1 MFSIA
6 RPSQASISAFLERA
20 QTLPLSYGPI
30 GIARARAVP
39 GFDLDET
46 TAIVGHGDE
55 DYKRAVSALIAWKH
69 MTLGWLQVYPPRPS
83 IETGT
88 VVAVLLRHWGLW
100 SLNGS
105 RVVYGVEEATGV
117 YSSFGFAY
125 GTLTNHAERGEEIFQ
140 VNFDRQ
146 TRDVTYTVRAAS
158 QPRAL
163 AAKVAITSVRSLQER
178 FRRESCEALRRAI
191 AAR

>member
-6 RPSQASISAFLERA
+6 RPSTAAIAAFLARA
-20 QTLPLSYGPI
+20 QTMRLSYSPI

-39 GFDLDET
+39 GFNVDET
-46 TAIVGHGDE
+46 TAIVGHGDA
-55 DYKRAVSALIAWKH
+55 DYQRAVSALVAWKH
-69 MTLGWLQVYPPRPS
+69 TALDWLQLYPPQPS

-88 VVAVLLRHWGLW
+88 VVATLVRHWGLW
-100 SLNGS
+100 SLNGC
-105 RVVYGVEEATGV
+105 RVVYGVEETTGV
-117 YSSFGFAY
+117 YASFGFAY
-125 GTLTNHAERGEEIFQ
+125 GTLIDHAERGEEIFQ
-140 VNFDRQ
+140 VKLDRQ

-163 AAKVAITSVRSLQER
+163 AAKVAVKAVRSLQER

>member
-6 RPSQASISAFLERA
+6 RPSQTAISAFLERA
-20 QTLPLSYGPI
+20 RTLPLSYGPI

-39 GFDLDET
+39 GFDVDET
-46 TAIVGHGDE
+46 AAIVGHGDA
-55 DYKRAVSALIAWKH
+55 DYERAVSALVAWKH
-69 MTLGWLQVYPPRPS
+69 MTLGWMQLYPSQPS
-83 IETGT
+83 IEIGT
-88 VVAVLLRHWGLW
+88 VVAVLVRHWGLW

-105 RVVYGVEEATGV
+105 RVVYGVEETTGV

-125 GTLTNHAERGEEIFQ
+125 GTLTDHAERGEEIFQ
-140 VNFDRQ
+140 VKLDRQ
-146 TRDVTYTVRAAS
+146 TGDVMYTVRAAS

-163 AAKVAITSVRSLQER
+163 AAKIAGNSVRSLQER